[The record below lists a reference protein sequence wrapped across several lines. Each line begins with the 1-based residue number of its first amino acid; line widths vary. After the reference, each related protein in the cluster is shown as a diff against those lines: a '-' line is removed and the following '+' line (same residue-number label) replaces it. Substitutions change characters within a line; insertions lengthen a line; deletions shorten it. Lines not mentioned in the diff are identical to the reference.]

1 MTCPVCRG
9 SKTIRLPYMRR
20 LEVSFDEA
28 PLEDLVASEP
38 ATKTYPCP
46 ECSASVPQ
54 DKVRTLELQQQVP
67 GHVWEYAKDQD
78 QIVNLAVVSMARGI
92 ADHLLQAG
100 IIQHQVVK
108 TPGEHDMNDRTIRVA
123 VSVVDPHEARTIS
136 EHRRVNQERVA
147 HVALN
152 RVHDQVSVWG
162 RDVGCRELTKEHI
175 HRILDE
181 VARGLQD
188 VKLPDE
194 ELDV

>member
-9 SKTIRLPYMRR
+9 SKTIRLPYLRR
-20 LEVSFDEA
+20 LEVSFEEA
-28 PLEDLVASEP
+28 SLEDLVASEP

-46 ECSASVPQ
+46 ECSVSVPQ

-67 GHVWEYAKDQD
+67 GHVWEYANDQG
-78 QIVNLAVVSMARGI
+78 QIVDRAVDSMVRGI

-100 IIQHQVVK
+100 IIQHRVDK
-108 TPGEHDMNDRTIRVA
+108 TPGEHDPNDRTIRVA

-136 EHRRVNQERVA
+136 EHRRVNQERVVR
-147 HVALN
+147 VALN
-152 RVHDQVSVWG
+152 RVHDEVKVWG
-162 RDVGCRELTKEHI
+162 REIGCQGLTKEHI
-175 HRILDE
+175 YRILGG

-194 ELDV
+194 EINA